1 MSGTNQSKLRIVL
14 RNPLDFNDKIDYTI
28 KVYDTKL
35 SHDWIV
41 ALKELLY
48 NKNLIEKNFC
58 FLGWP
63 KTARNLDYLCNELNT
78 AIRQINM
85 FSSTGAWH
93 SAGLKHYII
102 EEYFTPDVVRY
113 GEDYPPGEGQE
124 DDSFL
129 KTLGLH
135 IKHEVMNRLHNHF
148 EKLQGTVWNL
158 SDYYKI
164 ADYNTKFAIRQLNNI
179 CHEIEGLVLSQR
191 KFVTAKEWVRPGQIT
206 TFLHAKRYDLSDE
219 HRELFSNGYDRR
231 FGHVYMHWGQIGKTL
246 FEVFRDE
253 NAPKLTIGNDPTDI
267 NIGSG
272 ATCEAVNALKF
283 YSGEFDIDWGKDIT
297 AIGENYWHIDQI
309 KKFNEWLE
317 QNGIDRTNKKLSLGY
332 LPLGEVELDASFGTK
347 DQYKIWDI
355 MSNHLDIYQIE
366 IDGIT
371 NTFEYC
377 WTDADYKQQ
386 QINIMKPGY
395 DFSSRG

>member
-1 MSGTNQSKLRIVL
+1 M
-14 RNPLDFNDKIDYTI
+14 DFSDKIDYTI

-41 ALKELLY
+41 ALKELLRD
-48 NKNLIEKNFC
+48 KNLLEKNFC

-63 KTARNLDYLCNELNT
+63 KTSRNLDYLCNELNA

-85 FSSTGAWH
+85 FALTGAWH
-93 SAGLKHYII
+93 SAGLKHYLI
-102 EEYFTPDVVRY
+102 EEYFTPDIVRY
-113 GEDYPPGEGQE
+113 GEGYAPGEGHE
-124 DDSFL
+124 NDPFL
-129 KTLGLH
+129 KTLGSH

-164 ADYNTKFAIRQLNNI
+164 ADYDTKFAIRQLNNI

-191 KFVTAKEWVRPGQIT
+191 KFVTDKAWVRPGQIT
-206 TFLHAKRYDLSDE
+206 TFLHAKRYDLTDE

-231 FGHVYMHWGQIGKTL
+231 FGHVYMHWSQIGKTL

-267 NIGSG
+267 SIGSG
-272 ATCEAVNALKF
+272 TTCEAINALKF
-283 YSGEFDIDWGKDIT
+283 YSGEFDIDWGKDVT
-297 AIGENYWHIDQI
+297 ASGENYWHIDQM

-317 QNGIDRTNKKLSLGY
+317 QNGIDSTNKKLSLGY
-332 LPLGEVELDASFGTK
+332 LPLGEVELIASFGTK

-355 MSNHLDIYQIE
+355 IGDHLDIYQIE

-377 WTDADYKQQ
+377 WSDPNYKQQ
-386 QINIMKPGY
+386 QIDMMRPGY
-395 DFSSRG
+395 DHSSRR